1 VIHEHALSGDF
12 LEARHTLRHVRE
24 GWQPRLIDRRNYE
37 QWMANGGL
45 SMRERARSTIDEI
58 LGAEPGQVLP
68 PDLEKEIGK
77 IAEKVLAAQTN

>member
-1 VIHEHALSGDF
+1 
-12 LEARHTLRHVRE
+12 
-24 GWQPRLIDRRNYE
+24 
-37 QWMANGGL
+37 MANGGL